1 MFCCPININ
10 IYILTNIYI
19 YEMGGMKAFL
29 IKLSATIGWV
39 MYVLKPPAFTQ
50 IMTPILHEHF
60 DGGTLFSVKPS
71 AFAHTVS
78 NFKLATK
85 HKYDNQ
91 KLLISQLFNTERNT

>member
-1 MFCCPININ
+1 
-10 IYILTNIYI
+10 
-19 YEMGGMKAFL
+19 MKTFL

-50 IMTPILHEHF
+50 IMTPILHEHL